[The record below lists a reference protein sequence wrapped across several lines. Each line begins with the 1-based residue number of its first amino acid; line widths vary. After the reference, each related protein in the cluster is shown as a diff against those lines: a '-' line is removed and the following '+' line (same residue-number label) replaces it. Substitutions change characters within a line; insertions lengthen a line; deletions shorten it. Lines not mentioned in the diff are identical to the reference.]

1 MKFGYARVSSKDQ
14 NPERQLESFRKLGIE
29 ERNIFIDKESGGT
42 FNRTFYNLLVG
53 TESNAAVLRPGDLL
67 VIDSI
72 DRLGRSY
79 GEVTKQWEKITKE
92 LEVHIQVLDMPL
104 LNTTNYNNEGLDQ
117 RFVSDLVLQVL
128 SYVAEKERL
137 NNKRRQRQGIE
148 VAKAKGVKFGRPT
161 IDYPE
166 NWDEIYMKWRNG
178 EMRAVEAMH
187 KLNIKKSTFYKM
199 AKRKRID
206 K

>member
-14 NPERQLESFRKLGIE
+14 NPERQLESFKKLGIE

-79 GEVTKQWEKITKE
+79 GEVTRQWEKITKK

-104 LNTTNYNNEGLDQ
+104 LNTANYINEGLDQ

-148 VAKAKGVKFGRPT
+148 VAKLKGVKFGRPT
-161 IDYPE
+161 IDYPD
-166 NWDEIYMKWRNG
+166 NWEEVYLKWKNG
-178 EMRAVEAMH
+178 ECKAVDAM
-187 KLNIKKSTFYKM
+187 KELNLSKSTFYKLV
-199 AKRKRID
+199 KEKERG
-206 K
+206 